1 MIWSAVLSGAALR
14 VLRTAAG
21 RRALH
26 VALLV
31 GGVFVLGLLCGGRA
45 QAADEGPGGLTE
57 TVGRV
62 LDGTAQSRS
71 RAPEAAAVQD
81 TAAVPGPGAGALLPG
96 LRPVAESVVQ
106 AVDDRV
112 VRPAGAAVATVTEGV
127 GLGLPGPSG
136 SSGRPA
142 DPLDPIDVPDLVD
155 VPGLIDVPDLI
166 DLPGSADVPDP
177 GDVPDPA
184 DVLDPADRGGAFG
197 GARPAVPDP
206 RAEPA
211 PAVVDTSRTVDPSGD
226 TADAPVAERTAGPVH
241 VVGYGPQSGVGAAPD
256 AHPGTHRAGT
266 AHTGYAPAHPAPHGD
281 PGDPDGAL
289 GTASGVD
296 QGTPRHGDTRALAPQ
311 HRLAFRLVPGAPERA
326 DAAGVREPYRD
337 IPVSPA

>member
-1 MIWSAVLSGAALR
+1 MIWSAVLPGAALR

-57 TVGRV
+57 AVGRV
-62 LDGTAQSRS
+62 FDGTAQPRS

-81 TAAVPGPGAGALLPG
+81 TAAVPRSGAGALLPG

-112 VRPAGAAVATVTEGV
+112 VRPAGDAVVTVTEGV

-136 SSGRPA
+136 SSGRPT
-142 DPLDPIDVPDLVD
+142 DPLDPIDVPDLLD

-177 GDVPDPA
+177 DDVS
-184 DVLDPADRGGAFG
+184 DPADRGGASG

-206 RAEPA
+206 RAELA
-211 PAVVDTSRTVDPSGD
+211 PAVVDTSRTADPSGD
-226 TADAPVAERTAGPVH
+226 TADARFAERTAGPAH
-241 VVGYGPQSGVGAAPD
+241 VVGCGPQSGVGAAPD
-256 AHPGTHRAGT
+256 AHPGRHRAGT
-266 AHTGYAPAHPAPHGD
+266 AHTGYAPAHPAPH
-281 PGDPDGAL
+281 GDPDGAL